1 MTPIT
6 HKPSAAPLWV
16 PFFMLLFGMQFLDAH
31 PDLREIYRAWLAR
44 CNVACSKTLPYEP
57 AREEF
62 GFGSR
67 GDHEHAKA
75 RRKWAR
81 SIVDDDAAQSYFA
94 GVAQIRA
101 RRVQRQALRRES
113 RDLAGHQRTAARFA

>member
-1 MTPIT
+1 MAM
-6 HKPSAAPLWV
+6 KFS
-16 PFFMLLFGMQFLDAH
+16 DAH

-44 CNVACSKTLPYEP
+44 CTVACSKTLPYEP

-94 GVAQIRA
+94 GWLKFEHEEYSAKHSDVNRA
-101 RRVQRQALRRES
+101 ISLATNELRR
-113 RDLAGHQRTAARFA
+113 DLRNILVEQAELRRQEG